1 MLEIEVWKAWWVARA
16 ISLPLRRDERGDV
29 TQTVILVAAFAA
41 ATIAISALIITK
53 FMSKA
58 ESIPTG

>member
-1 MLEIEVWKAWWVARA
+1 MLEIEVWKAWWVAQA
-16 ISLPLRRDERGDV
+16 ATVRRRREERGDV

-41 ATIAISALIITK
+41 ATIAICGLIIAK